1 MARQLFGV
9 ACAREGVHAGLAVES
24 YEERVMVHLVTVL
37 KSAIAAMR
45 VSNALPFRQRVPPT
59 CQGVIA
65 ALTLLMTHH
74 AAFFCRATRVLWSC
88 LFFLYHL
95 YKESLS
101 VVADSSICEEDDND
115 DDAGNTVDD
124 AGNTIDNTVDD
135 AGNTI
140 DNTVD
145 NTVDDAVDDA
155 GEMNEE
161 GEAVLKELLSK
172 GPVQVEDSG
181 VISAED
187 HIAKD
192 KLDCRG
198 HLIGA
203 AGGEEARRL
212 KELMLSCW
220 LICKHASEGMA
231 TLFEIAPDSLFAAS
245 TMVVSETD
253 VRGLHSYLEEASLN
267 ETVLATRASVVDSDV
282 LFLLLDLLTSM
293 LTIKHI
299 GGIVYVAEAITRLLI
314 RLGRVNQKNTFV
326 AR

>member
-1 MARQLFGV
+1 MQEDEEVARQLFGV

-101 VVADSSICEEDDND
+101 VVADSSICEEDEGDDND
-115 DDAGNTVDD
+115 
-124 AGNTIDNTVDD
+124 DD

-145 NTVDDAVDDA
+145 NTVDDA

>member
-124 AGNTIDNTVDD
+124 AG
-135 AGNTI
+135 
-140 DNTVD
+140 

>member
-101 VVADSSICEEDDND
+101 VVADSSICEEDDNE
-115 DDAGNTVDD
+115 DDAG
-124 AGNTIDNTVDD
+124 
-135 AGNTI
+135 
-140 DNTVD
+140 

-161 GEAVLKELLSK
+161 GEVVLKELLSK

-253 VRGLHSYLEEASLN
+253 EP
-267 ETVLATRASVVDSDV
+267 VLATRASVVDSDV

>member
-115 DDAGNTVDD
+115 DDAG
-124 AGNTIDNTVDD
+124 
-135 AGNTI
+135 
-140 DNTVD
+140 

>member
-37 KSAIAAMR
+37 KSAISAMR

-101 VVADSSICEEDDND
+101 VVADSSICKEDEGDDND
-115 DDAGNTVDD
+115 DD

-135 AGNTI
+135 T
-140 DNTVD
+140 
-145 NTVDDAVDDA
+145 

-203 AGGEEARRL
+203 AGGEEARHL

-220 LICKHASEGMA
+220 LICKHASEGLA

-245 TMVVSETD
+245 TTVVSEAD

-267 ETVLATRASVVDSDV
+267 ETVLATRVSVVDSDV

>member
-1 MARQLFGV
+1 
-9 ACAREGVHAGLAVES
+9 
-24 YEERVMVHLVTVL
+24 
-37 KSAIAAMR
+37 
-45 VSNALPFRQRVPPT
+45 
-59 CQGVIA
+59 
-65 ALTLLMTHH
+65 
-74 AAFFCRATRVLWSC
+74 
-88 LFFLYHL
+88 
-95 YKESLS
+95 
-101 VVADSSICEEDDND
+101 
-115 DDAGNTVDD
+115 
-124 AGNTIDNTVDD
+124 
-135 AGNTI
+135 
-140 DNTVD
+140 
-145 NTVDDAVDDA
+145 
-155 GEMNEE
+155 MNEE
-161 GEAVLKELLSK
+161 GEVVLKELLSK

-245 TMVVSETD
+245 TTVVSEAD

-267 ETVLATRASVVDSDV
+267 ETVLATRVSVVDSDV

>member
-37 KSAIAAMR
+37 KNAIAAMR

-74 AAFFCRATRVLWSC
+74 AAFFCRTTRVLWSC

-101 VVADSSICEEDDND
+101 VVADSSICEEDEGDDND
-115 DDAGNTVDD
+115 DDAGNTVD
-124 AGNTIDNTVDD
+124 N
-135 AGNTI
+135 
-140 DNTVD
+140 
-145 NTVDDAVDDA
+145 AVDDA

-161 GEAVLKELLSK
+161 GEVVLKELLSK

>member
-1 MARQLFGV
+1 MQEDAEVARQLFGV
-9 ACAREGVHAGLAVES
+9 ACAREGAHAGLAVES
-24 YEERVMVHLVTVL
+24 YEERVMVHLVTML

-101 VVADSSICEEDDND
+101 VVADSSICEEDEGDD
-115 DDAGNTVDD
+115 TVDDAGNTVD
-124 AGNTIDNTVDD
+124 N
-135 AGNTI
+135 
-140 DNTVD
+140 
-145 NTVDDAVDDA
+145 AVDDA

-161 GEAVLKELLSK
+161 GEVVLKELLSK

>member
-101 VVADSSICEEDDND
+101 VVADSSICEEDEGDDND
-115 DDAGNTVDD
+115 DDAGNTVD
-124 AGNTIDNTVDD
+124 N
-135 AGNTI
+135 
-140 DNTVD
+140 
-145 NTVDDAVDDA
+145 AVDDA

-161 GEAVLKELLSK
+161 GEVVLKELLSK

>member
-101 VVADSSICEEDDND
+101 VVADSSIYKEDEGDDND
-115 DDAGNTVDD
+115 DDAG
-124 AGNTIDNTVDD
+124 
-135 AGNTI
+135 
-140 DNTVD
+140 

-245 TMVVSETD
+245 TMVVSEMD
-253 VRGLHSYLEEASLN
+253 VRGLHSYLEEASLS

>member
-1 MARQLFGV
+1 
-9 ACAREGVHAGLAVES
+9 
-24 YEERVMVHLVTVL
+24 MVHLLTVL
-37 KSAIAAMR
+37 KNAITAMR
-45 VSNALPFRQRVPPT
+45 ASNALSFRQRTPPT
-59 CQGVIA
+59 CQGVLA
-65 ALTLLMTHH
+65 AITLLMTHH
-74 AAFFCRATRVLWSC
+74 AAFFCGASRVLWSS
-88 LFFLYHL
+88 LFYLYHL

-101 VVADSSICEEDDND
+101 IVADSSICEDDDPD
-115 DDAGNTVDD
+115 DDAMSDAGDDPGDD
-124 AGNTIDNTVDD
+124 A
-135 AGNTI
+135 
-140 DNTVD
+140 
-145 NTVDDAVDDA
+145 VDDAVDDT
-155 GEMNEE
+155 GD
-161 GEAVLKELLSK
+161 AVLKELLSK

-203 AGGEEARRL
+203 ADGEEARRL

-231 TLFEIAPDSLFAAS
+231 TLFEIMPDALFATS
-245 TMVVSETD
+245 TAVVAETE
-253 VRGLHSYLEEASLN
+253 VRGLHSYLEEANLN
-267 ETVLATRASVVDSDV
+267 EVVLTTRANVDDSDV

-299 GGIVYVAEAITRLLI
+299 GGIVYVADAITRLLI
-314 RLGRVNQKNTFV
+314 RLGRLNQKNTYI

>member
-115 DDAGNTVDD
+115 DYAG
-124 AGNTIDNTVDD
+124 
-135 AGNTI
+135 
-140 DNTVD
+140 

-161 GEAVLKELLSK
+161 GEVVLKELLSK

>member
-101 VVADSSICEEDDND
+101 VVADSSIYKEDEGDDND
-115 DDAGNTVDD
+115 DDAGN
-124 AGNTIDNTVDD
+124 I
-135 AGNTI
+135 
-140 DNTVD
+140 
-145 NTVDDAVDDA
+145 VDDAVDDA

-245 TMVVSETD
+245 TMVVSEAD
-253 VRGLHSYLEEASLN
+253 MRGLHSYLEEASLN

>member
-1 MARQLFGV
+1 MMMTQ
-9 ACAREGVHAGLAVES
+9 
-24 YEERVMVHLVTVL
+24 VT
-37 KSAIAAMR
+37 
-45 VSNALPFRQRVPPT
+45 Q
-59 CQGVIA
+59 
-65 ALTLLMTHH
+65 LMT
-74 AAFFCRATRVLWSC
+74 
-88 LFFLYHL
+88 
-95 YKESLS
+95 
-101 VVADSSICEEDDND
+101 
-115 DDAGNTVDD
+115 
-124 AGNTIDNTVDD
+124 
-135 AGNTI
+135 
-140 DNTVD
+140 
-145 NTVDDAVDDA
+145 VDDA

>member
-101 VVADSSICEEDDND
+101 VVADSSICEEDEGD
-115 DDAGNTVDD
+115 DTVDD
-124 AGNTIDNTVDD
+124 AGNTI
-135 AGNTI
+135 
-140 DNTVD
+140 
-145 NTVDDAVDDA
+145 DDAVDDA

-161 GEAVLKELLSK
+161 GEVVLKELLSK

>member
-124 AGNTIDNTVDD
+124 A
-135 AGNTI
+135 
-140 DNTVD
+140 
-145 NTVDDAVDDA
+145 VDDA

-161 GEAVLKELLSK
+161 GEVVLKELLSK

>member
-101 VVADSSICEEDDND
+101 VVADSSIYKEDEGDDND
-115 DDAGNTVDD
+115 DDAG
-124 AGNTIDNTVDD
+124 
-135 AGNTI
+135 
-140 DNTVD
+140 

-245 TMVVSETD
+245 TTVVSEAD
-253 VRGLHSYLEEASLN
+253 MRGLHSYLEEASLN

>member
-101 VVADSSICEEDDND
+101 VVADSSIYKEDEGDDND
-115 DDAGNTVDD
+115 DDAG
-124 AGNTIDNTVDD
+124 
-135 AGNTI
+135 
-140 DNTVD
+140 

-161 GEAVLKELLSK
+161 GEVVLKELLSK

>member
-101 VVADSSICEEDDND
+101 VVADSSIYKEDEGDDND
-115 DDAGNTVDD
+115 DDAG
-124 AGNTIDNTVDD
+124 
-135 AGNTI
+135 
-140 DNTVD
+140 

-203 AGGEEARRL
+203 AGGEEAQRL

>member
-1 MARQLFGV
+1 
-9 ACAREGVHAGLAVES
+9 
-24 YEERVMVHLVTVL
+24 
-37 KSAIAAMR
+37 
-45 VSNALPFRQRVPPT
+45 
-59 CQGVIA
+59 
-65 ALTLLMTHH
+65 
-74 AAFFCRATRVLWSC
+74 
-88 LFFLYHL
+88 
-95 YKESLS
+95 
-101 VVADSSICEEDDND
+101 
-115 DDAGNTVDD
+115 
-124 AGNTIDNTVDD
+124 
-135 AGNTI
+135 
-140 DNTVD
+140 
-145 NTVDDAVDDA
+145 
-155 GEMNEE
+155 MNEE
-161 GEAVLKELLSK
+161 GEVVLKELLSK

>member
-37 KSAIAAMR
+37 KSAVAAMR

-101 VVADSSICEEDDND
+101 VVADSSIYKEDEGDDND
-115 DDAGNTVDD
+115 DDAG
-124 AGNTIDNTVDD
+124 
-135 AGNTI
+135 
-140 DNTVD
+140 

-245 TMVVSETD
+245 TMVVSEAD
-253 VRGLHSYLEEASLN
+253 MRGLHSYLEEASLN

>member
-37 KSAIAAMR
+37 KNAIAAMR

-124 AGNTIDNTVDD
+124 A
-135 AGNTI
+135 
-140 DNTVD
+140 
-145 NTVDDAVDDA
+145 VDDA

-161 GEAVLKELLSK
+161 GEVVLKELLSK

>member
-65 ALTLLMTHH
+65 ALTLLLTHH
-74 AAFFCRATRVLWSC
+74 TAFFCRATRVLWSC

-101 VVADSSICEEDDND
+101 VVADSSICKEDEGDDND
-115 DDAGNTVDD
+115 DDAGNTVD
-124 AGNTIDNTVDD
+124 N
-135 AGNTI
+135 
-140 DNTVD
+140 
-145 NTVDDAVDDA
+145 AVDDA

-161 GEAVLKELLSK
+161 GEVVLKELLSK

>member
-1 MARQLFGV
+1 
-9 ACAREGVHAGLAVES
+9 
-24 YEERVMVHLVTVL
+24 
-37 KSAIAAMR
+37 
-45 VSNALPFRQRVPPT
+45 
-59 CQGVIA
+59 
-65 ALTLLMTHH
+65 MTHH

-124 AGNTIDNTVDD
+124 AG
-135 AGNTI
+135 
-140 DNTVD
+140 

>member
-101 VVADSSICEEDDND
+101 VVADSSICKEDEGDDND
-115 DDAGNTVDD
+115 DDAGNTVD
-124 AGNTIDNTVDD
+124 NT
-135 AGNTI
+135 
-140 DNTVD
+140 
-145 NTVDDAVDDA
+145 VDDA

-161 GEAVLKELLSK
+161 GEVVLKELLSK

>member
-115 DDAGNTVDD
+115 DDAGNTVD
-124 AGNTIDNTVDD
+124 N
-135 AGNTI
+135 
-140 DNTVD
+140 
-145 NTVDDAVDDA
+145 AVDDA

-161 GEAVLKELLSK
+161 GEVVLKELLSK

>member
-1 MARQLFGV
+1 
-9 ACAREGVHAGLAVES
+9 
-24 YEERVMVHLVTVL
+24 
-37 KSAIAAMR
+37 
-45 VSNALPFRQRVPPT
+45 
-59 CQGVIA
+59 
-65 ALTLLMTHH
+65 
-74 AAFFCRATRVLWSC
+74 
-88 LFFLYHL
+88 
-95 YKESLS
+95 
-101 VVADSSICEEDDND
+101 
-115 DDAGNTVDD
+115 
-124 AGNTIDNTVDD
+124 
-135 AGNTI
+135 
-140 DNTVD
+140 
-145 NTVDDAVDDA
+145 
-155 GEMNEE
+155 MNEE

-245 TMVVSETD
+245 TMVVSEMD
-253 VRGLHSYLEEASLN
+253 VRGLHSYLEEASLS

>member
-37 KSAIAAMR
+37 KSAIAVMR

-101 VVADSSICEEDDND
+101 VVADSSICKEDEGDDND
-115 DDAGNTVDD
+115 DDAGNTVD
-124 AGNTIDNTVDD
+124 N
-135 AGNTI
+135 
-140 DNTVD
+140 
-145 NTVDDAVDDA
+145 AVDDA

-161 GEAVLKELLSK
+161 GEVVLKELLSK

>member
-9 ACAREGVHAGLAVES
+9 ACARECVHAGLAAES

-101 VVADSSICEEDDND
+101 VVADSSICEEDEGDDND
-115 DDAGNTVDD
+115 DDAGNTVD
-124 AGNTIDNTVDD
+124 N
-135 AGNTI
+135 
-140 DNTVD
+140 
-145 NTVDDAVDDA
+145 AVDDA

-161 GEAVLKELLSK
+161 GEVVLKELLSK

-245 TMVVSETD
+245 TTVVSEAD

>member
-45 VSNALPFRQRVPPT
+45 VSNALPFRQRIPPT

-115 DDAGNTVDD
+115 DDAG
-124 AGNTIDNTVDD
+124 
-135 AGNTI
+135 
-140 DNTVD
+140 

-245 TMVVSETD
+245 TMVVSEAD

>member
-101 VVADSSICEEDDND
+101 VVADSSICEEDEGD
-115 DDAGNTVDD
+115 DTVDD
-124 AGNTIDNTVDD
+124 AGNTIDDAVDD
-135 AGNTI
+135 AA
-140 DNTVD
+140 DNTD
-145 NTVDDAVDDA
+145 DDA

-161 GEAVLKELLSK
+161 GDAVLKELLSK

-220 LICKHASEGMA
+220 LICKYASEGMA

-245 TMVVSETD
+245 TTVVSEAD
-253 VRGLHSYLEEASLN
+253 VRGLHSYLEEASLS
-267 ETVLATRASVVDSDV
+267 ETVLAMRVSVVDSDV

>member
-101 VVADSSICEEDDND
+101 VVADSSICEEDVND
-115 DDAGNTVDD
+115 DDAG
-124 AGNTIDNTVDD
+124 
-135 AGNTI
+135 
-140 DNTVD
+140 

-220 LICKHASEGMA
+220 LICKHASEGMT

-267 ETVLATRASVVDSDV
+267 ETVLATRVSVVDSDV